1 MKCPYCAEE
10 IQDEARFCR
19 HCRQDLALVLDLM
32 RENEQLRDRMPSL
45 KDEVG
50 TTAASADSPHSERE
64 TPSGVLPPPSGPRDG
79 FVSLWH
85 SLSVVVLGAAFM
97 IVVGA
102 GIVYAGPRNGTEVV
116 STLITVAVSFFSGL
130 LVGIR
135 ISRRHLRAYALLG
148 VLLGAL
154 TGLGLSIVTMLSEEN
169 LQGLPPS
176 SYLTYAV
183 GVTVLSPL
191 ATTPLFVS
199 GGWFGYLIN
208 RFRSSSS
215 RVEEATASE
224 QKITRRVVGQKEP
237 NKTTLLLI
245 QSLGPATLALIGT
258 TITVI
263 ATLQKP

>member
-32 RENEQLRDRMPSL
+32 RENEQLRDRMSSL
-45 KDEVG
+45 KDEIG
-50 TTAASADSPHSERE
+50 TTPASADSPHSERE
-64 TPSGVLPPPSGPRDG
+64 TSSGVLPPPSGPRDG
-79 FVSLWH
+79 FVSWWH
-85 SLSVVVLGAAFM
+85 SLSVVVLAAAFM

-148 VLLGAL
+148 ILLGVL
-154 TGLGLSIVTMLSEEN
+154 TGLGLSIVTMLSEEH

-176 SYLTYAV
+176 YYFTYAV
-183 GVTVLSPL
+183 GVMGLSPL
-191 ATTPLFVS
+191 VTTPLFVS

-208 RFRSSSS
+208 RFRSSS
-215 RVEEATASE
+215 RVEQATASE
-224 QKITRRVVGQKEP
+224 QQITTRVVGQEEP

-263 ATLQKP
+263 TTLLKP